1 MMMNKVFLSLMV
13 FLTVSPAFAATGK
26 ANEVEK
32 LLASW
37 GGGKWNLCGSHALTG
52 SEACIGNINSCAEPN
67 WGGVELDKKQKG
79 YIHTCANSGDL
90 IKARDYADEYAL
102 QMMVAVNINARGA
115 YFCPIQVEAKNKNK
129 GNAWTE
135 YAMIGATTGCKWL
148 CKDGYSGSECSVAPG
163 NAKTCY
169 PNPFT
174 REYYNNLT
182 RVGSGANI
190 EDDIAMFFWDKK
202 DGCEFNKKQEHDGIL
217 AITRW
222 APGGHGAWVQPLVVR
237 AQRTGWKNMHSWPAI
252 YYFTGAVEQLVC
264 VDGYKP
270 NAGGTDCVAINEAI
284 CAEAKMCSGWT
295 GYDEGLHTFVMPSG
309 KNCFEFRCKGENQ
322 AFASTTDRSCIECPT
337 NSRGGMSSVDGTCV
351 KCEAGKVFNNKATS
365 TATHCGEAIAYTKS
379 DMQYGKGKTKNNNP
393 DVAQQCWTMTE
404 TDAYRECVTGIQ
416 KKLKVVKH
424 TLQELLPN
432 GATKL
437 DLTKINMNNIK

>member
-1 MMMNKVFLSLMV
+1 MMMNKVFLSLMM
-13 FLTVSPAFAATGK
+13 FLFVSPAFAVTGK
-26 ANEVEK
+26 SDSVTS
-32 LLASW
+32 LFPVW
-37 GGGKWNLCGSHALTG
+37 GGGNWSSCGSHALEG
-52 SEACIGNINSCAEPN
+52 SEACIGETKDCKTEKMN
-67 WGGVELDKKQKG
+67 
-79 YIHTCANSGDL
+79 
-90 IKARDYADEYAL
+90 ARVYPDEYAL
-102 QMMVAVNINARGA
+102 QMMVAVNVNQHGA
-115 YFCPIQVEAKNKNK
+115 YFCPIQVEAKNKDK
-129 GNAWTE
+129 GDAWTE
-135 YAMIGATTGCKWL
+135 YAMIGSTTGCKWL

-163 NAKTCY
+163 NTKTCN
-169 PNPFT
+169 PDPFT
-174 REYYNNLT
+174 RDYYDKLK
-182 RVGSGANI
+182 RVASGANV
-190 EDDIAMFFWDKK
+190 ENSIAMFLRNQYNDCGVSK
-202 DGCEFNKKQEHDGIL
+202 EQEHDGIL

-222 APGGHGAWVQPLVVR
+222 APGGHGAWVQPLIVR
-237 AQRTGWKNMHSWPAI
+237 AQRRGWSKKKNPPEGMVSWPAI
-252 YYFTGAVEQLVC
+252 YYFTGATEILAC

-284 CAEAKMCSGWT
+284 CAEAKTCPGWT
-295 GYDEGLHTFVMPSG
+295 GFDEGLHTFVMPSG
-309 KNCFEFRCKGENQ
+309 KDCFEFRCKGENQ

-424 TLQELLPN
+424 TPQELLLN
-432 GATKL
+432 GGATKL
-437 DLTKINMNNIK
+437 DLTKINMNNIN

>member
-13 FLTVSPAFAATGK
+13 FLFVSPAFAATGK
-26 ANEVEK
+26 SNEVEK
-32 LLASW
+32 QLANW

-52 SEACIGNINSCAEPN
+52 SEACIGATKNGCGIKEMYARN
-67 WGGVELDKKQKG
+67 
-79 YIHTCANSGDL
+79 HT
-90 IKARDYADEYAL
+90 DEYAL
-102 QMMVAVNINARGA
+102 QMMVAVNINAHGA
-115 YFCPIQVEAKNKNK
+115 YFCPIQVEAKNKDK

-135 YAMIGATTGCKWL
+135 YAMIGATMGCKWL

-190 EDDIAMFFWDKK
+190 EDDIAMFFWNKK
-202 DGCEFNKKQEHDGIL
+202 DGCDLNRKQEHDGIL

-237 AQRTGWKNMHSWPAI
+237 AQREGWKKTEDTPDGMVSWPAV
-252 YYFTGAVEQLVC
+252 YYFTGATEQLVC

-284 CAEAKMCSGWT
+284 CAEAKMCPGWT
-295 GYDEGLHTFVMPSG
+295 GFDEGLHTFVMPSG
-309 KNCFEFRCKGENQ
+309 KDCFEFRCKGENQ
-322 AFASTTDRSCIECPT
+322 AFASTTDHSCIECPT
-337 NSRGGMSSVDGTCV
+337 NSRGGMSPVDGTCV
-351 KCEAGKVFNNKATS
+351 KCDSGKVFNNKATS

-416 KKLKVVKH
+416 KKTKVVKSPIK
-424 TLQELLPN
+424 QPAQKLLLN
-432 GATKL
+432 GAVDATQL
-437 DLTKINMNNIK
+437 NLTKKM